1 MKTNLT
7 ELKRATT
14 FENFN
19 LCSLSS
25 QTLWIVRYIPEILY
39 RQGCEIDNISH
50 PPEGVKKTLFHTP
63 PPYILNPSL
72 FKYYTLITQISQI
85 PSGVSPIMVFLFLSL
100 LLSISVC
107 SIQSIIKL
115 SSDKLSNLV
124 DYCLLMTD
132 YCYSYWLLAIDFL

>member
-1 MKTNLT
+1 MTTNLT

-19 LCSLSS
+19 ICSLSS

-132 YCYSYWLLAIDFL
+132 YCYSY

>member
-50 PPEGVKKTLFHTP
+50 PRRVWKRLYFTP
-63 PPYILNPSL
+63 PLLYFKPIPFQILDFNYSTEPNSQWSEPYNGISLYFSPIVYISL
-72 FKYYTLITQISQI
+72 FN
-85 PSGVSPIMVFLFLSL
+85 
-100 LLSISVC
+100 SVNV
-107 SIQSIIKL
+107 KL
-115 SSDKLSNLV
+115 SSDKLRNLV

-132 YCYSYWLLAIDFL
+132 YCYSYWLLAIYFL